1 MPLVTT
7 ALATSPWWLTP
18 AINTTGIGLLML
30 NDYIRNRGLS
40 SPRMKTS
47 SAEENWLNTGEF
59 ESPKVEPN
67 LVDNSISRFVPT
79 TTTAGREVEFEAVP
93 ETKTDTKFGWFPP
106 NNNNNGKNNKNKDDD
121 KFMKGARNYAAGEV
135 VLGAASLVNSLLN
148 KAANNKAQAEVKPE
162 VIEDESGTGKDG
174 YTLGQKVTAF
184 LNNQEPETRYGVNN
198 YGGDRIPLSEI
209 IRAQDYDRRRNRFE
223 LTPEEQKTTI
233 MSPLEQE
240 MY

>member
-67 LVDNSISRFVPT
+67 LVDNSISRFVP
-79 TTTAGREVEFEAVP
+79 AVKEEVKVVP
-93 ETKTDTKFGWFPP
+93 EVKTDTTFKASPP
-106 NNNNNGKNNKNKDDD
+106 NNNNNGKKKKSDDD
-121 KFMKGARNYAAGEV
+121 KYW
-135 VLGAASLVNSLLN
+135 
-148 KAANNKAQAEVKPE
+148 KAARAAALWELIGKGVETVTKGSKNEVQPPAP
-162 VIEDESGTGKDG
+162 VVEDQSGTGKDG

>member
-1 MPLVTT
+1 MALVTT
-7 ALATSPWWLTP
+7 AIATSPWWLTP

-79 TTTAGREVEFEAVP
+79 TTEGREVEFEAVP

-106 NNNNNGKNNKNKDDD
+106 NNNNKGKNNKNKDD
-121 KFMKGARNYAAGEV
+121 KYWQAARTAALWELAGKGFDAF
-135 VLGAASLVNSLLN
+135 N
-148 KAANNKAQAEVKPE
+148 KGSKENAQAEVKPE
-162 VIEDESGTGKDG
+162 VVEDESGTGKDG

-184 LNNQEPETRYGVNN
+184 LNNQSPETRYGVNN
-198 YGGDRIPLSEI
+198 YGGDRIPLAEI

-240 MY
+240 MYW